1 MNTSRITS
9 IFATRARKFG
19 KRMQKTRTSTHL
31 CTGMYTVHVT
41 KHFELTCIY
50 SNDAF
55 RVDASVKLLMQMV
68 NFWNIWAIK
77 SVMWIYIVYT
87 LKCRSGPLISNRI
100 LDSHASICLL
110 IKIQEMKNRF
120 ESVHGMLFC
129 CCCQFIVP
137 TGTVRYF
144 YRIYNFDQIKVKF

>member
-19 KRMQKTRTSTHL
+19 KRTQKTRTSTHL

-77 SVMWIYIVYT
+77 SVMWICIHWNVDPDHWSAT
-87 LKCRSGPLISNRI
+87 GSLI
-100 LDSHASICLL
+100 HTPPYASWSRFRKW
-110 IKIQEMKNRF
+110 KIGSKVSME
-120 ESVHGMLFC
+120 C
-129 CCCQFIVP
+129 
-137 TGTVRYF
+137 YF
-144 YRIYNFDQIKVKF
+144 VVVVNS